1 MSEPKIWAGAIN
13 SPPVWRLSL
22 EPRFL
27 LSKRCRDIFLPTM
40 IVKVTRTGKLESRW
54 WERGGVETGGEST
67 NEREEW
73 EQWKRKV
80 EKKTQNKREQELVNS
95 GNSLPPPLCQVQRL
109 F

>member
-80 EKKTQNKREQELVNS
+80 EKNPKTNESRS
-95 GNSLPPPLCQVQRL
+95 
-109 F
+109 